1 MNTATRSTD
10 LRQILIERRREL
22 QDDVQNRIREG
33 RIDQRHDVGDHVD
46 SSDAHIQEDIEFALL
61 QMRART
67 LTRIS
72 EALIRL
78 EAGNYGTCL
87 SCECEITKRRLRA
100 LPFAVRCQ
108 ECEEKREMAQQDR
121 ARHHIQPRDSF
132 SLFPDVIGCQ

>member
-46 SSDAHIQEDIEFALL
+46 FALL
-61 QMRART
+61 QMRAQT

-108 ECEEKREMAQQDR
+108 ECEEKRELAQRDR

-132 SLFPDVIGCQ
+132 SLFPDVIGCR